1 MHNPGKRW
9 LPLVVSAL
17 VFAGA
22 CTADASGPRPG
33 AVPPAARSSLHGR
46 IAYSTHGGDIWVMNA
61 NGSGRHR
68 ITRSGSGIDFD
79 PDLSPDERRI
89 VFRTSRGRYAP
100 DTHGI
105 GLEGIFVV
113 DVRTRRERQI
123 QPRTGGLFPALSPDG
138 GKIAFSGLPRRGGSL
153 DTIHLMNPDGSHVV
167 DLGPPGECA
176 TWSPDSSKLMYC
188 SHPGNGNWA
197 VWGHGRRREQPPPA
211 HAPEADRA
219 GRRARRRPRRLVTRR

>member
-33 AVPPAARSSLHGR
+33 AVPPAPRSSLHGR

-61 NGSGRHR
+61 NGSGRRR
-68 ITRSGSGIDFD
+68 ITRSGSGLDFD
-79 PDLSPDERRI
+79 PDFSPDGRRI

-100 DTHGI
+100 DPRGI

-113 DVRTRRERQI
+113 NVRTRRERQI
-123 QPRTGGLFPALSPDG
+123 QPRTGGLFPAWSPDG
-138 GKIAFSGLPRRGGSL
+138 SRIAFSGLSTGGGPL
-153 DTIHLMNPDGSHVV
+153 ETIQLMRPDGSDVV
-167 DLGPPGECA
+167 DLQ
-176 TWSPDSSKLMYC
+176 TF
-188 SHPGNGNWA
+188 
-197 VWGHGRRREQPPPA
+197 
-211 HAPEADRA
+211 
-219 GRRARRRPRRLVTRR
+219 